1 MTGPKEWV
9 RMDREGDLPPAE
21 ADDNDGDEQDASGV
35 DQRSDTEE
43 FTDQDYV
50 RSTTREY
57 RGLAESVA
65 KAGEE
70 SYEQSAVAAR
80 VPGLGTS
87 VVGFKDMTGQDEE
100 DPEQLEEIDRARRS
114 ELAMRIITGLAVVA
128 VFFGALYAGPLYV
141 TVLLGLLVIIAL
153 IEFYLAV
160 RSAGFAPVGLI
171 GALGALGVLYTAWVS
186 GPFGAAGIV
195 GAVILATGLWFVVL
209 PRRYPLANI
218 GVTVLGVA
226 WVAMM
231 ASFAIPVFRSPQAWS
246 LTTALVVF
254 TALNDIAAFSYGRAF
269 GSRKLAPV
277 LSPNKTVEGFVG
289 ATVVTVLAG
298 LIVGRFGLLEPLTM
312 NSAIALAVVISV
324 FGPIGDLSES
334 AVKRAMQ
341 IKDMGS
347 SLPGHGGVLDRLD
360 AFLFTIPATYLVYVW
375 FGYL

>member
-1 MTGPKEWV
+1 
-9 RMDREGDLPPAE
+9 
-21 ADDNDGDEQDASGV
+21 
-35 DQRSDTEE
+35 
-43 FTDQDYV
+43 
-50 RSTTREY
+50 
-57 RGLAESVA
+57 
-65 KAGEE
+65 
-70 SYEQSAVAAR
+70 
-80 VPGLGTS
+80 
-87 VVGFKDMTGQDEE
+87 
-100 DPEQLEEIDRARRS
+100 
-114 ELAMRIITGLAVVA
+114 
-128 VFFGALYAGPLYV
+128 
-141 TVLLGLLVIIAL
+141 
-153 IEFYLAV
+153 
-160 RSAGFAPVGLI
+160 
-171 GALGALGVLYTAWVS
+171 
-186 GPFGAAGIV
+186 
-195 GAVILATGLWFVVL
+195 
-209 PRRYPLANI
+209 
-218 GVTVLGVA
+218 
-226 WVAMM
+226 
-231 ASFAIPVFRSPQAWS
+231 
-246 LTTALVVF
+246 VF

>member
-1 MTGPKEWV
+1 
-9 RMDREGDLPPAE
+9 MDREGDLPPAE
-21 ADDNDGDEQDASGV
+21 AGDNNGDDDGTSPRVQPG
-35 DQRSDTEE
+35 DTDE
-43 FTDQDYV
+43 FTGRDYM

-57 RGLAESVA
+57 RGLAESIA

-80 VPGLGTS
+80 VPGLGAS
-87 VVGFKDMTGQDEE
+87 IIGFKDMTGNEEE
-100 DPEQLEEIDRARRS
+100 DPEQLEQIDRARRS
-114 ELAMRIITGLAVVA
+114 ELALRIATGLAVVA
-128 VFFGALYAGPLYV
+128 ILFVALTAGPLYV
-141 TVLLGLLVIIAL
+141 TAFLGILVVMAL
-153 IEFYLAV
+153 AEFYHVV
-160 RSAGFAPVGLI
+160 RQAGFAPVGLI
-171 GALGALGVLYTAWVS
+171 GILGALAVLYAAWVS
-186 GPFGAAGIV
+186 GPFGAGGAV
-195 GAVILATGLWFVVL
+195 LAVILMTGLWFVVL

-218 GVTVLGVA
+218 GVTVLGVV

-231 ASFAIPVFRSPQAWS
+231 ASFAVPMFRSPQAWG

-269 GSRKLAPV
+269 GSRRLAPV
-277 LSPNKTVEGFVG
+277 LSPNKTLEGFLG

-298 LIVGRFGLLEPLTM
+298 LIVGRFTLLEPLTFQ
-312 NSAIALAVVISV
+312 SSIALAVLISV

-334 AVKRAMQ
+334 AIKRALE

-360 AFLFTIPATYLVYVW
+360 AFLFTIPAAYLVYIW

>member
-1 MTGPKEWV
+1 
-9 RMDREGDLPPAE
+9 MDREGGVPS
-21 ADDNDGDEQDASGV
+21 SGV
-35 DQRSDTEE
+35 DGDDAEERNEAAPDRSRDTGE
-43 FTDQDYV
+43 FTGRDYM

-70 SYEQSAVAAR
+70 SYEQSAVAAH
-80 VPGLGTS
+80 VPGLGAS
-87 VVGFKDMTGQDEE
+87 IIGFKDMTGNDEE

-114 ELAMRIITGLAVVA
+114 ELALRIATGLAVVA
-128 VFFGALYAGPLYV
+128 LFFGALSTGPLYITAFLWIL
-141 TVLLGLLVIIAL
+141 TVIAL
-153 IEFYLAV
+153 IEFYQVVRAV
-160 RSAGFAPVGLI
+160 GFAPVGLI
-171 GALGALGVLYTAWVS
+171 GVLGSLGVLYAAWVS
-186 GPFGAAGIV
+186 GPFGAGGVVVA
-195 GAVILATGLWFVVL
+195 AILVTGLWFVVQ

-218 GVTVLGVA
+218 GVTVLGIV
-226 WVAMM
+226 WVPMM
-231 ASFAIPVFRSPQAWS
+231 ASFTVPMFRSPQAWG

-269 GSRKLAPV
+269 GNRRLAPV
-277 LSPNKTVEGFVG
+277 ISPNKTVEGFLG

-298 LIVGRFGLLEPLTM
+298 LIVGRFGLMEPLTFP
-312 NSAIALAVVISV
+312 SAIALAAVISV

-334 AVKRAMQ
+334 VIKRSLG

-360 AFLFTIPATYLVYVW
+360 AFLFTIPAAYLVYVW